1 MGTTLFVKGL
11 PWETTEHDLRELFGQ
26 HGTVESVKILT
37 ERDTG
42 RSRGIGFVE
51 MASDEQAQNA
61 MRKLDGATLGTRWL
75 SVTVARPKGEEPPRE
90 ASRRHPEG
98 VPPGGVER
106 RSGKD
111 RRKNWG
117 PLPLERPF
125 YGEKKSFG
133 ERKSFGE
140 KKPWHERKGEYGV
153 EKKPWE
159 KKPWGDKKPGGFRKK
174 PWGERPPREGA
185 EKKPWGEKKPFEKKP
200 WEKKPWGD
208 KKPGG
213 FGPKKFGDKPGGFK
227 PKFGDK
233 PRFGDKPKFGGKP
246 GGFKP
251 KFGRKPGGFGPKKR
265 D

>member
-1 MGTTLFVKGL
+1 MGVTLFVKGL
-11 PWETTEHDLRELFGQ
+11 PWETTESELRELFGQ
-26 HGTVESVKILT
+26 CGPVESVKILT

-42 RSRGIGFVE
+42 RSRGIGFVD
-51 MASDEQAQNA
+51 MGSDEAAQMA
-61 MRKLDGATLGTRWL
+61 LRKLDGATLGQRWL
-75 SVTVARPKGEEPPRE
+75 SVTLARPKGEEPPRE
-90 ASRRHPEG
+90 PSRRHPEG
-98 VPPGGVER
+98 VPPDGVER

-117 PLPLERPF
+117 PLPVERPF
-125 YGEKKSFG
+125 FGEKKN
-133 ERKSFGE
+133 FGE
-140 KKPWHERKGEYGV
+140 KKPWHERKSEYGV

-159 KKPWGDKKPGGFRKK
+159 KKPWDKKPGGFKKK
-174 PWGERPPREGA
+174 PWGDRPPREGG
-185 EKKPWGEKKPFEKKP
+185 EKKAWGEKKPFEKKP
-200 WEKKPWGD
+200 WEKKPWD

-233 PRFGDKPKFGGKP
+233 PRFGGKP

-251 KFGRKPGGFGPKKR
+251 KFGRKPGFGPKKR